1 MRHRL
6 RIVSGVVLVCLL
18 AATTAH
24 AWSYKEHIL
33 FTRLAVLRILD
44 DPQAPPEMKRWLLE
58 AVGERP
64 TMASLQDFFLNTH
77 VGIKPTG
84 FAGLSR
90 WAYEPDE
97 RAMYDKA
104 VVKIAPFGVHERL
117 LHYIDVELFGP
128 GDAPRTYRHDLGAK
142 PAISDIPRDMS
153 DPRFQQA
160 GMLPFRTAQCFED
173 LVKCIREHRLHAPTL
188 SRQRDQ
194 TATFFAGYL
203 SHYLADATQPQH
215 ATVDYKSQSY
225 FANPRS
231 SPNVHA
237 EVEYRICD
245 DDVNPYMELR
255 HEYWPLF
262 MTAVE
267 AFQDPVNSDDPWQN
281 SLEVSLRSY
290 DALPLIGL
298 AAMKAAGQDGTPQH
312 PQGPRA
318 ATFDTVEFF
327 HFKGTFMSREMSV
340 MEMKA
345 VQTAWAVRR
354 IERFYRLAWQA
365 AIEPAAARPAVRLP
379 PTSLPQG

>member
-1 MRHRL
+1 
-6 RIVSGVVLVCLL
+6 
-18 AATTAH
+18 
-24 AWSYKEHIL
+24 
-33 FTRLAVLRILD
+33 
-44 DPQAPPEMKRWLLE
+44 
-58 AVGERP
+58 
-64 TMASLQDFFLNTH
+64 
-77 VGIKPTG
+77 
-84 FAGLSR
+84 
-90 WAYEPDE
+90 
-97 RAMYDKA
+97 
-104 VVKIAPFGVHERL
+104 
-117 LHYIDVELFGP
+117 
-128 GDAPRTYRHDLGAK
+128 
-142 PAISDIPRDMS
+142 
-153 DPRFQQA
+153 
-160 GMLPFRTAQCFED
+160 
-173 LVKCIREHRLHAPTL
+173 
-188 SRQRDQ
+188 
-194 TATFFAGYL
+194 
-203 SHYLADATQPQH
+203 
-215 ATVDYKSQSY
+215 
-225 FANPRS
+225 
-231 SPNVHA
+231 
-237 EVEYRICD
+237 
-245 DDVNPYMELR
+245 MELR

-345 VQTAWAVRR
+345 IQTAWAVRR